1 MRIQHMVDRATQGSA
16 AVAAVHLLSD
26 CRLHCANNSTL
37 AGRQAGD
44 TRPLQARRSRNTAPC
59 KLLLL
64 LLCVCCLLTSCTVFV
79 LLLLLLLLAAEGL
92 LASGW

>member
-1 MRIQHMVDRATQGSA
+1 MVDRATQGSA

-64 LLCVCCLLTSCTVFV
+64 LLLLLLCVCCLLTSCTVFV
-79 LLLLLLLLAAEGL
+79 LLLLLLLAAEGL